1 MVNVVGVDF
10 GTSNSCVAGA
20 GADGVVLIRDDRG
33 AEKTPSVV
41 FYPADGPAVVGDAA
55 WTAWEDAQQDAES
68 AAGLLVGGIKRRLL
82 SPPRIGLPGGGS
94 IRPVEVAAAIIGK
107 LHADAVAALGQAES
121 HAVVTHPAVFDPAQ
135 IAAVQEAAVTAGF
148 AAVEMQEEPVT
159 AAIAFERHGGQVGHG
174 VLVYDFGGG
183 TFDVA
188 FVVREPGGTRFELA
202 IEPDGDPACGGEDI
216 DQLLYEH
223 FDTQARRECGRGISP
238 VDGQVDTMFLRNC
251 RRRKENLSRSRQ
263 ASFSILLD
271 DGQRLTSVLTRDQFE
286 DLITPI
292 IERTIRITER
302 TASAAAAAGYTLDT
316 ALLVGGSSQIPLI
329 SRRISETLGI
339 TPQTWA
345 HRDYAVAL
353 GAAHHATTLWTTH
366 RPSPPATATT
376 TTTAPATDPEPSNRS
391 SHPSGRQA
399 KKTEKAQEP
408 GESSPSDSPRPAAAG
423 QTAVT
428 GQRTESGLAALYQK
442 ALAAS
447 SKGQW
452 ELAAARY
459 RQIVDQVPSYRGAQ
473 DRLAHALKRVTNA
486 DPSRAPHPPE
496 SARESDW
503 HRTVQ
508 DTEGNADRPAKPSY
522 FDLEFDT
529 ICCAIEVSPDGEW
542 ITLGCYDMKCYML
555 RLKPGQR
562 EDPLM
567 HRRNHP
573 AGLRGV
579 FRRVAEFG
587 DIPIVRGVAFSPDG
601 LRMASVGDDTSAR
614 IWDVKSRREVLAL
627 EHGCPLGAVR
637 FSPDGHTV
645 ATGPYLT
652 GDDISRVW
660 ESGSGKQVMQ
670 LSTGRVEKLL
680 FSKDGRR
687 LFALG
692 HEISV
697 WDAQGGRQLGETSFP
712 GVITD
717 MALSQ
722 TGDRLIVGGFEGIA
736 IWQGDCSREIL
747 RITNEHVY
755 ALAISPDERSIY
767 AVLKD
772 GQIAIFDAENGN
784 TVGVIG
790 RVHILLHNYLAITP
804 DGAHLIGSSPQLSG
818 DVRVWKIEGG
828 QPSAT

>member
-33 AEKTPSVV
+33 AEKTPLVV

-408 GESSPSDSPRPAAAG
+408 GESSPSDSPANASHSPA
-423 QTAVT
+423 
-428 GQRTESGLAALYQK
+428 
-442 ALAAS
+442 
-447 SKGQW
+447 
-452 ELAAARY
+452 
-459 RQIVDQVPSYRGAQ
+459 
-473 DRLAHALKRVTNA
+473 
-486 DPSRAPHPPE
+486 SRAPE
-496 SARESDW
+496 SASGQNR
-503 HRTVQ
+503 
-508 DTEGNADRPAKPSY
+508 RPTAPKTKGSVGKRPKRSY
-522 FDLEFDT
+522 FDFKLDERCDT
-529 ICCAIEVSPDGEW
+529 IEVSPDAKW
-542 ITLGCYDMKCYML
+542 IAVGCDHMKCYV
-555 RLKPGQR
+555 LKLKRGQR
-562 EDPLM
+562 EDPLV
-567 HRRNHP
+567 HRRNPP
-573 AGLRGV
+573 AGLRAV
-579 FRRVAEFG
+579 FRRAMQLAEG
-587 DIPIVRGVAFSPDG
+587 DIPVIRGVAFSPDG
-601 LRMASVGDDTSAR
+601 LRVATVGDDTSAR
-614 IWDVKSRREVLAL
+614 IWDVTSGREVLAL

-637 FSPDGHTV
+637 FSPDGRRLV
-645 ATGPYLT
+645 TGPYILM
-652 GDDISRVW
+652 GDGISRVW
-660 ESGSGKQVMQ
+660 ESDSGRQVIQ
-670 LSTGRVEKLL
+670 LSTGPVKKLL
-680 FSKDGRR
+680 FSKDGTR
-687 LFALG
+687 LLAQG
-692 HEISV
+692 SSEISN
-697 WDAQGGRQLGETSFP
+697 WDARRGRKLGETSFP

-717 MALSQ
+717 MALTQ
-722 TGDRLIVGGFEGIA
+722 TGDRLIIGGVSGVA
-736 IWQGDCSREIL
+736 IWRDDCNRELL
-747 RITNEHVY
+747 RITNQHVV
-755 ALAISPDERSIY
+755 AVAISPDERNVYVI
-767 AVLKD
+767 LK
-772 GQIAIFDAENGN
+772 GRQISVFDAENGKS
-784 TVGVIG
+784 VGLIAKG
-790 RVHILLHNYLAITP
+790 VHVGGIFGSYCLAITP
-804 DGAHLIGSSPQLSG
+804 DGSHLIANAPSSSSG
-818 DVRVWKIEGG
+818 LRVWNIEH
-828 QPSAT
+828 S